1 MNKDNNSLHVAVRAL
16 VEFIYQSGDL
26 TSAIF
31 SNLSGAEG
39 TRLHQKV
46 ISLLEKEYPDNIVQ
60 SELQHHT
67 IVEFEEF
74 SLSVSGRSDAIL
86 FPRTPEDEDAYT
98 IVEIKTHNRLYDK
111 YEELYH
117 EVHMAQAK
125 AYAHLFLLEN
135 EALNQI
141 RVQLRYYSA
150 NTLKSCHETI
160 VLSRVELESFFNT
173 TCKLYLETVKRRF
186 DYIHARNR
194 SIRGLEFP
202 HLDMR
207 DGQKQFMSETLS
219 AAKQKNI
226 LLVQAPTG
234 IGKTIGVLYPAV
246 KSLPHQ
252 WFDKVLYLTAKIS
265 TRASAS
271 KALNQMRESGLFIRS
286 IVLSAKESMCPCPDI
301 YCEPSKCKYALGYY
315 DRQKEAL
322 AELLLTDALDAGIV
336 KVVADKHVVCPHELS
351 LDASESTDIIIGD
364 YSHAFHPRIRLDRY
378 MTEAEF
384 PHFIL
389 VDEAHNLVDRSRE
402 MYSASLS
409 RNHFIAFKFIVSGLN
424 PRVEGHVSDII
435 EYFSCLEA
443 HLIDNDPAF
452 PYIEPAVDNKNVM
465 ITDNFRATTTPP
477 KILYASL
484 WRMCFHLAPLLD
496 RLPETYDAKA
506 IRNLFFEARFF
517 LTILEYHYDSSYIYT
532 AKRLISAKK
541 DDGPDDFILTLACL
555 DASSKIAK
563 TILDR
568 HSAVFFSATLS
579 PMQYYRFMFV
589 GNDHDYTNELI
600 LHSPFPAENFA
611 VGVYTKLST
620 AFKEREWT
628 KSAIADI
635 IEALSHKNGHYL
647 VFFPSFRYMDMVHRI
662 VESRTRPSE
671 ARIIVQTPEMSA
683 DCKASFMGEFERFDD
698 RPLIAFAIMGGHFG
712 EGIDL
717 IGDRLNGVIIV
728 GAGLPQISPER
739 QILLQYFQEKFS
751 DGFAFAYRFPGW
763 EKVLQA
769 SGRVIRDESDVGFAL
784 LIDHRYDKN
793 EYRSLFPEHWQ
804 YQTLDSTQDVL
815 DFIEKQ

>member
-1 MNKDNNSLHVAVRAL
+1 MTKVKSSLQVPVRAL
-16 VEFIYQSGDL
+16 VEQVYQSGDL
-26 TSAIF
+26 TSAVF

-46 ISLLEKEYPDNIVQ
+46 VSLLEKEYPEHKVE
-60 SELQHHT
+60 SEIHHRT
-67 IVEFEEF
+67 IMDMEHF
-74 SLSVSGRSDAIL
+74 SLAVSGRSDAIL
-86 FPRTPEDEDAYT
+86 FPISPDNDVYT
-98 IVEIKTHNRLYDK
+98 IIEIKTHNRLCEK

-125 AYAHLFLLEN
+125 AYAHLFLLAHSN
-135 EALNQI
+135 LNQI

-150 NTLKSCHETI
+150 NTLNSCHDTI
-160 VLSRVELESFFNT
+160 ELSRTELESFFSY

-186 DYIHARNR
+186 DYIQSRNQ
-194 SIRGLEFP
+194 SIRDLKFP
-202 HLDMR
+202 HLEMR
-207 DGQKQFMSETLS
+207 DGQKQFISETLS

-234 IGKTIGVLYPAV
+234 IGKSIGVLYPAV

-252 WFDKVLYLTAKIS
+252 WFDKILYLTAKIS
-265 TRASAS
+265 TRESAS

-315 DRQKEAL
+315 DRQKAAL
-322 AELLLTDALDAGIV
+322 GDLLRSDALNAEIV
-336 KVVADKHVVCPHELS
+336 KAVADKHIVCPHELS
-351 LDASESTDIIIGD
+351 LDASESTDIIVGD
-364 YSHAFHPRIRLDRY
+364 YSHAFHPRIRLERY
-378 MTEAEF
+378 MTEDEI

-424 PRVEGHVSDII
+424 AKVEGHIADII

-443 HLIDNDPAF
+443 HMNDNDPAF
-452 PYIEPAVDNKNVM
+452 PFVEPTVEGKSVM
-465 ITDNFRATTTPP
+465 VTDNFRATTTPP

-496 RLPETYDAKA
+496 RLPETYDAKT

-517 LTILEYHYDSSYIYT
+517 LTILEHHYDSAYIFT
-532 AKRLISAKK
+532 AKRIELPKK
-541 DDGPDDFILTLACL
+541 EEIPDDFIMTLACL
-555 DASSKIAK
+555 DASAKIAK

-589 GNDHDYTNELI
+589 GNDHDYTNELT
-600 LHSPFPAENFA
+600 LHSPFPAENFS
-611 VGVYTKLST
+611 VGIYTKLST
-620 AFKEREWT
+620 AYKEREWT

-635 IEALSHKNGHYL
+635 VEALSQKKGHYL
-647 VFFPSFRYMDMVHRI
+647 VFFPSFRYMDMVYRI
-662 VESRTRPSE
+662 VESRTSPSE
-671 ARIIVQTPEMSA
+671 ARIIAQTPEMSENE
-683 DCKASFMGEFERFDD
+683 KASFMGHFDRFDD
-698 RPLIAFAIMGGHFG
+698 RSLIAFALMGGHFG

-804 YQTLDSTQDVL
+804 PQTLDSTQDVL
-815 DFIEKQ
+815 DFIEAH

>member
-1 MNKDNNSLHVAVRAL
+1 MPQNNSSLQVPVRAL
-16 VEFIYQSGDL
+16 VEYVYQSGDL
-26 TSAIF
+26 TSAVF

-46 ISLLEKEYPDNIVQ
+46 VSLLEKEYPENKIE
-60 SELQHHT
+60 SENQHRT
-67 IVEFEEF
+67 IVTFEDVM
-74 SLSVSGRSDAIL
+74 LTVSGRSDAIL
-86 FPRTPEDEDAYT
+86 CPISPDDDNYT
-98 IVEIKTHNRLYDK
+98 IIEIKTHNRLYEK
-111 YEELYH
+111 YDDLYH

-125 AYAHLFLLEN
+125 AYAYLFLLDN
-135 EALNQI
+135 NSLNHI
-141 RVQLRYYSA
+141 YVQLRYYSA
-150 NTLKSCHETI
+150 NTLKSCYDTI
-160 VLSRVELESFFNT
+160 DYSRTELESFFNA
-173 TCKLYLETVKRRF
+173 TCKLYIESVKRRF
-186 DYIHARNR
+186 EYIQARNHT
-194 SIRGLEFP
+194 IIGLKFP
-202 HLDMR
+202 HSDMR
-207 DGQKQFMSETLS
+207 DGQKQFISETLS

-226 LLVQAPTG
+226 LLIQAPTG

-265 TRASAS
+265 TRESAS
-271 KALNQMRESGLFIRS
+271 KALNQMRENGLYIRS
-286 IVLSAKESMCPCPDI
+286 IILAAKESMCPCPEI

-315 DRQKEAL
+315 DRQKAAL
-322 AELLLTDALDAGIV
+322 EELLHIDALNSGIV
-336 KVVADKHVVCPHELS
+336 KDVAEKHLVCPHELS
-351 LDASESTDIIIGD
+351 LDASESTDIIVGD
-364 YSHAFHPRIRLDRY
+364 YSHAFHPRIRLERY
-378 MTEAEF
+378 MTEDEM
-384 PHFIL
+384 PHLIL

-409 RNHFIAFKFIVSGLN
+409 RNHFLTIKYVLSGLN
-424 PRVEGHVSDII
+424 PKVEGHISDII
-435 EYFSCLEA
+435 DYFSCLEA
-443 HLIDNDPAF
+443 HMNENDTAF
-452 PYIEPAVDNKNVM
+452 NFVEPTVEGKSVM
-465 ITDNFRATTTPP
+465 VTNDFRATTTPP

-484 WRMCFHLAPLLD
+484 WRLCFHLAPLLD

-506 IRNLFFEARFF
+506 IRNFFFEARFF
-517 LTILEYHYDSSYIYT
+517 LTILEQHYDSAYIYT
-532 AKRLISAKK
+532 AKRINVS
-541 DDGPDDFILTLACL
+541 PPNENQDDFILTLSCL
-555 DASSKIAK
+555 DASSKIAR

-568 HSAVFFSATLS
+568 HAAVFFSATLS

-589 GNDHDYTNELI
+589 GNDHDYTNELT
-600 LHSPFPAENFA
+600 LQSPFPADNFS
-611 VGVYTKLST
+611 VGIHTKLST
-620 AFKEREWT
+620 AYKEREWT
-628 KSAIADI
+628 KSAIAEI

-662 VESRTRPSE
+662 VESRTTPSN
-671 ARIIVQTPEMSA
+671 ARIIVQTPEMSEKEKTA
-683 DCKASFMGEFERFDD
+683 FMGHFERFED

-769 SGRVIRDESDVGFAL
+769 SGRVIRDENDVGFAL

-793 EYRSLFPEHWQ
+793 EYRSLFPEHWNP
-804 YQTLDSTQDVL
+804 QTLNSTEDVL
-815 DFIEKQ
+815 DFIANH